1 MVKLQIDVE
10 ELKPLEPRFKK
21 VAKRTVVLTANEL
34 QRNLKKLSPVD
45 HGRLQGS
52 WVIFQTGELER
63 TVKSSAKY
71 AIFVND
77 GTGLYGPL
85 GHKIRPKNGKF
96 LAFTPN
102 KGKFKG
108 KLIVV
113 PWTRG
118 QKPQRFV
125 ERSMEMTER
134 RVQEFMIRACMEID
148 S

>member
-1 MVKLQIDVE
+1 M
-10 ELKPLEPRFKK
+10 
-21 VAKRTVVLTANEL
+21 
-34 QRNLKKLSPVD
+34 
-45 HGRLQGS
+45 
-52 WVIFQTGELER
+52 
-63 TVKSSAKY
+63 KSSAKY

-108 KLIVV
+108 KLVVV

-118 QKPQRFV
+118 QKPQKFV

-134 RVQEFMIRACMEID
+134 RVQEFMIRAMMEENL
-148 S
+148 

>member
-1 MVKLQIDVE
+1 MVKLELKVE

-21 VAKRTVVLTANEL
+21 VAKRTVELTAIEL
-34 QRNLKKLSPVD
+34 QRNVKKLSPVD

-52 WVIFQTGELER
+52 WVIFQTGELQR

-85 GHKIRPKNGKF
+85 RHRIRPRNGKF

-108 KLIVV
+108 KLVVV

-125 ERSMEMTER
+125 EKSMGMTEK
-134 RVQEFMIRACMEID
+134 RVQEFMIRAFMEED